1 MQNMLD
7 TLEYSGMLAL
17 ESSRRMTTQLQHA
30 GPSTDADFAFPPG
43 RAILDFPS
51 ARASRGDS
59 MIERICV
66 VCGSH
71 FRVYPYKLAA
81 GLGHHCSN
89 ACVGAAKINTP
100 HDFWAKVK
108 INIET
113 GCWEFVGA
121 RDKGYGIFS
130 LNGVSWRTHR
140 LAWEICEG
148 PITSDLFVCHHCDN
162 PACCNPDHLFA
173 GTPSDNTSDRDA
185 KGRLSRGWHGQYAAP
200 ARCAK

>member
-1 MQNMLD
+1 MLD

-100 HDFWAKVK
+100 HDFWAKV
-108 INIET
+108 NFERNEDERT
-113 GCWEFVGA
+113 RHDELAGQ
-121 RDKGYGIFS
+121 RDG
-130 LNGVSWRTHR
+130 LRDR
-140 LAWEICEG
+140 AAWLG
-148 PITSDLFVCHHCDN
+148 
-162 PACCNPDHLFA
+162 
-173 GTPSDNTSDRDA
+173 
-185 KGRLSRGWHGQYAAP
+185 
-200 ARCAK
+200 